1 MKELISSIWEQV
13 LGRKAPF
20 FQNEEDALEQLANQ
34 LRGLSSR
41 RRLLVLDDV
50 WRKADLDKLSSCMS
64 CFQLLLTT
72 RHSSIL
78 QSSHRETIY
87 KLGLLRNEDAR
98 RLFCYHAFGQDSIPT
113 WVDEPQLVEE
123 VIKRCG
129 NLPLALKVIG
139 SSLYCDELFRPL
151 WSRMFKRLRDA
162 RSFGEHHKDELVGT
176 FKPSFDALDSQL
188 QECFLDLAI
197 LPRSS
202 HWPAKVLLD
211 MWVHIQNMDWDDA
224 IWALVELSD
233 RGLLDLYVI
242 NQGARVHMMAQKVHI
257 ERALRSKLAS
267 AKLLVSQH
275 DIIKDLALYLLR
287 QDFSLSS
294 YKRMLMPNGRD
305 TGDMNWTPETA
316 DIVYIDAGMMERDDW
331 PSTLEF
337 PMAKALMLHT
347 NSKNSVYELPKF
359 VETMKE
365 LKVLYLRG
373 RIGGV
378 VKIEGEV
385 KIEGNFSQ
393 LRSLRVDFM
402 TAIFS
407 EQVTLKSMSNLEDLV
422 VQLSDIPSEGD
433 IGSLS
438 KLKVLQLSWRS
449 LEYVPIREY
458 RKMKYLEEVSLNG
471 GKIEDLPEDF
481 CNLEKLRLLDL
492 DFSMVTLFPK
502 TFRKIESL
510 EKVDIAHPEQ
520 NQFTLPTG
528 FGQLVA
534 LKKMSLRGSKQLT
547 HLPFTFGKLGSLEVL
562 DLKNCE
568 FLQDLCND
576 FGGLTSLKHLHLGGC
591 RVLRKLPSSFGELHA
606 LEELFLWHS
615 LSLNEL
621 PYNFGQLRSLRILS
635 LRFCRNLCQL
645 PESFGD
651 LKALEELSLA
661 SCASLQKLPDS
672 FGFLQSLKSL
682 SLADCIGLEQLPKN
696 FGLLNNLEELDLRWM
711 DRLRKLPIST
721 KHGGLK
727 ALKMVKCDEKLIPL
741 WKDQRNN
748 FHLIQFDVLKS
759 NYT

>member
-1 MKELISSIWEQV
+1 M
-13 LGRKAPF
+13 
-20 FQNEEDALEQLANQ
+20 
-34 LRGLSSR
+34 
-41 RRLLVLDDV
+41 
-50 WRKADLDKLSSCMS
+50 
-64 CFQLLLTT
+64 
-72 RHSSIL
+72 
-78 QSSHRETIY
+78 
-87 KLGLLRNEDAR
+87 
-98 RLFCYHAFGQDSIPT
+98 
-113 WVDEPQLVEE
+113 
-123 VIKRCG
+123 
-129 NLPLALKVIG
+129 
-139 SSLYCDELFRPL
+139 
-151 WSRMFKRLRDA
+151 
-162 RSFGEHHKDELVGT
+162 
-176 FKPSFDALDSQL
+176 
-188 QECFLDLAI
+188 
-197 LPRSS
+197 
-202 HWPAKVLLD
+202 
-211 MWVHIQNMDWDDA
+211 
-224 IWALVELSD
+224 
-233 RGLLDLYVI
+233 
-242 NQGARVHMMAQKVHI
+242 VHI

-337 PMAKALMLHT
+337 PMTKALMLHT

-407 EQVTLKSMSNLEDLV
+407 EQVTLKSMNNLEDLV

-449 LEYVPIREY
+449 VEYVPIREY
-458 RKMKYLEEVSLNG
+458 RKMKY
-471 GKIEDLPEDF
+471 
-481 CNLEKLRLLDL
+481 
-492 DFSMVTLFPK
+492 
-502 TFRKIESL
+502 
-510 EKVDIAHPEQ
+510 
-520 NQFTLPTG
+520 
-528 FGQLVA
+528 
-534 LKKMSLRGSKQLT
+534 
-547 HLPFTFGKLGSLEVL
+547 
-562 DLKNCE
+562 
-568 FLQDLCND
+568 
-576 FGGLTSLKHLHLGGC
+576 LKHLHLGGC

-606 LEELFLWHS
+606 LEELFLRHC

-651 LKALEELSLA
+651 LKALEKLSLA

-696 FGLLNNLEELDLRWM
+696 FGLLDNLEELDLRWM